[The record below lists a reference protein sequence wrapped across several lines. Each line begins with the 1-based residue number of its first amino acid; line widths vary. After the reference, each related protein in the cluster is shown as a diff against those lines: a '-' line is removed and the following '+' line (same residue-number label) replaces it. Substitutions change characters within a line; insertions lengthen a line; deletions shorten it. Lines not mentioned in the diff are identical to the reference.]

1 MQLKPYS
8 VQSVCQIIN
17 GKLVGGKL
25 QGNRTIKDILID
37 SRQLITAENSL
48 FFALISSR
56 NNGHKYIYE
65 LYEKGLR
72 AFVVSQI
79 PASKN
84 QMPDASFILVKNTL
98 TALQHLTAFHRSQFD
113 IPVIGITGSNGKTII
128 KEWLFQ
134 LLSPDKN
141 IVRSPKSYNSQIGVP
156 LSVWQLNPSNE
167 LAIFEAGISEPD
179 EMEKLQLIIRPTIGI
194 YTNIGQAH
202 DENFINTTQ
211 KAGEKL
217 KLFTKVDTLIYCS
230 DHIDIQ
236 GVLIKSGLNRQI
248 KLHTWGRKNE
258 ADLMIQS
265 ATPTGNATLL
275 EAVYGGQ
282 SMSITIPFT
291 DDASVENA
299 MHCWTM
305 MLLLGY
311 DPALI
316 SSRMAQLSPIA
327 MRLELKEGI
336 NNCTIV
342 NDFYNSDFNS
352 LRIALDFLNQQSQHR
367 EKTVI
372 LSDILQSGRN
382 EVDLYT
388 DISALLD
395 AKGINRIV
403 GIGQAI
409 SRQQDKFQ
417 MSREFYDS
425 TEEFLSHFAVASLSN
440 QSVLLKGARKFEF
453 ERISNLLQQKAH
465 ETVLEINL
473 NHLVSNLNYFR
484 SKLTAGTKLM
494 AMVKA
499 FGYGSG
505 SFEIANILQFHHID
519 YLAVAYADE
528 GVELRKAGIETPI
541 MVMSPEENSFDAMI
555 RHRLEP
561 EVFSFRILDLLEE
574 TIRRT
579 ALPSN
584 KPVKIHIKLET
595 GMHRLGFCEHQL
607 DELSQR
613 LVSNKMLFVQSVFS
627 HLAASDKAEHDT
639 FTQEQTEIFRR
650 MSEKIIQL
658 FPHKIHRH
666 ILNSAGICRFPEA
679 HFDMVRLGIGMY
691 GISADSTDK
700 AGLSSV
706 ISLRS
711 TISQIKTVPA
721 DTSIGY
727 NRSFITD
734 KPLRIGIVPIGYADG
749 LSRKLGN
756 GRGKLYVRGK
766 EARII
771 GDVCMDMCM
780 IELNDNEV
788 SEGDIVTVFDDHH
801 PVETFAHD
809 SETIPYEI
817 FTGIS
822 RRVKRVYFYE

>member
-1 MQLKPYS
+1 MIGEPYT
-8 VQSVCQIIN
+8 VGSVCQIVK
-17 GKLVGGKL
+17 GKLLAGK
-25 QGNRTIKDILID
+25 QHGNTIISDILID
-37 SRQLITAENSL
+37 SRQLITAGNTL

-56 NNGHKYIYE
+56 NNGHKFIPE
-65 LYEKGLR
+65 LYDKGLR
-72 AFVVSQI
+72 SFVVSQV
-79 PASKN
+79 PVSKN
-84 QMPDASFILVKNTL
+84 QMPDASFIVVKNTL
-98 TALQHLTAFHRSQFD
+98 TALQQLAGFHRSQFD
-113 IPVIGITGSNGKTII
+113 IPVIGITGSNGKTIV

-134 LLSPDKN
+134 LVNPDKN

-156 LSVWQLNPSNE
+156 LSVWQLNAASE

-179 EMEKLQLIIRPTIGI
+179 EMEKLQPIIRPTIGI

-217 KLFTKVDTLIYCS
+217 KLFTKVDTLIHCS
-230 DHIDIQ
+230 DHSDIQ
-236 GVLIKSGLNRQI
+236 EVFIKSGLNRHI
-248 KLHTWGRKNE
+248 KTFTWGQKNP

-265 ATPTGNATLL
+265 ISTSGSTTLI
-275 EAVYGGQ
+275 EALYGGNTV
-282 SMSITIPFT
+282 SVSIPFT
-291 DDASVENA
+291 DAASLENA
-299 MHCWTM
+299 MHCWSL
-305 MLLLGY
+305 MLLIGY
-311 DPALI
+311 EPDVI
-316 SSRMAQLSPIA
+316 SSRMAQLNPIA

-352 LRIALDFLNQQSQHR
+352 LRIALDFLNQQNQHR

-372 LSDILQSGRN
+372 LSDILQSGRS
-382 EVDLYT
+382 EVELYT
-388 DISALLD
+388 DIGALLH
-395 AKGINRIV
+395 AKGINRFI

-409 SRQQDKFQ
+409 SRQQDKFL

-425 TEEFLSHFAVASLSN
+425 TEAFLNHFAVASLSN

-473 NHLVSNLNYFR
+473 NHLLSNLNYFKN
-484 SKLTAGTKLM
+484 KLTPETKLM

-505 SFEIANILQFHHID
+505 SYEIANVLQFHHID

-584 KPVKIHIKLET
+584 KPVKIHIKLDT
-595 GMHRLGFCEHQL
+595 GMHRMGFCEH
-607 DELSQR
+607 ELEELVQR
-613 LVSNKMLFVQSVFS
+613 LTANNMLFVQTVFS
-627 HLAASDKAEHDT
+627 HLAASDKVEHDS
-639 FTQEQTEIFRR
+639 FTLQQIENFSR
-650 MSEKIIQL
+650 MSDKIVCSL
-658 FPHKIHRH
+658 PYRIHRH
-666 ILNSAGICRFPEA
+666 ILNTAGISRFPAA
-679 HFDMVRLGIGMY
+679 HFDMVRIGIGLY
-691 GISADSTDK
+691 GIAADPDDK
-700 AGLSSV
+700 AGLSTV

-711 TISQIKTVPA
+711 TISQIKTVGV
-721 DTSIGY
+721 SQSVGY
-727 NRSFITD
+727 NRSFLTD
-734 KPLRIGIVPIGYADG
+734 KPVRIGIVPIGYADG

-756 GRGKLYVRGK
+756 GKGKLFVRGK
-766 EARII
+766 ETRII

-780 IELNDNEV
+780 IDLNDIDAI
-788 SEGDIVTVFDDHH
+788 EGENVTIFDEQHS
-801 PVETFAHD
+801 VEDFALD